1 MTHFEPERRIELQQV
16 RNRLQEIKSF
26 VYTNPRAPEHIEFCV
41 TGKGR
46 GPERPPEK
54 GWRPFSVPGTWGGL
68 DETTWFRMTFI
79 LPAEYRG
86 CCAVALLKIADQTYI
101 EGIGPST
108 ESGDALAF
116 VNGVPTQGID
126 RNHEDIVLTPKAQGG
141 EHFEIA
147 LEACPGPRF
156 ETTHIFR
163 RAEMAIFDQKVWDFF
178 WDATVALD
186 VHAELDGESTDARRL
201 LEAVT
206 QAVFS
211 VDLQH
216 AGEPPF
222 FTSLEHASHLLRSLL
237 MPFRNSRGMGQ
248 LALIGHSHIDTAWL
262 WPLRETRRKV
272 ARTWATA
279 LRLMERYPEFIFAAS
294 QPALYEFVKENHP
307 ELWRQIKK
315 RVKEGRWEPCGASY
329 VEQDNNIPSGESLI
343 RQFLVGN
350 RFYEREFGVRS
361 RIAWLPD
368 AFGFPWTLPQILRKA
383 QIDAFHTIKIF
394 WGRFTRFPF
403 NLFQWQ
409 GADGT
414 QVPTFLPYVNY
425 NGNPIP
431 SECIKQWKHFEQK
444 HLVDEVPFTFGY
456 GDGGGGPTK
465 EMIEYGRRLEDFTG
479 VPRCEFSRTQDC
491 FDRVLTRYT
500 LPDLP
505 VHNGEL
511 YLEYHRGCQTT
522 QARTKRNNRK
532 SEVLL
537 QNVEF
542 LSSLALLHGGAYDK
556 KSIDA
561 AWKLVLLN
569 QFHDILPGSSIAE
582 VYSVAEQDYARART
596 LASKA
601 RDAALAH
608 LAGHID
614 TSGPGTA
621 IVVFNPLSWVRNDV
635 VRAAGAVPRGPF
647 HVVGPDGRVTP
658 SQAIGKDE
666 MLFEARAL
674 PPLGYAVYHVIKGA
688 VRAPGR
694 GMLKAGPRLLE
705 NEFVRV
711 KIDAWGRFSSVYDK
725 IEYREVLAPGAK
737 GNVLQLFDDRP
748 HGNDAWDIDHN
759 FEAIAWEPGK
769 AEKIAV
775 TECGPV
781 RAVIRVE
788 RKTEHGAIVQDI
800 TLYALLPRIEVATRV
815 DWQEKHTLLK
825 AAFPVDVLST
835 RATFHIQ
842 FGTVERA
849 THDNT
854 AFDRGRF
861 EVPAHHWADLS
872 EGDYG
877 VSLLNDC
884 KYGYDVKGNVLR
896 ISLLRAPTDP
906 DPHADE
912 GRHEFTYALLPHAGD
927 WRCGTVQQ
935 GYELNNPCI
944 AVTAEARGGLL
955 PKRYAFAA
963 VSEDNVILETVK
975 KAEDTDAIILRVYE
989 AYGQRGDVTITLAR
1003 KPRKVTECDLMEEYD
1018 VPVESQGGEV
1028 RFYIKPYEI
1037 RTFKVQF

>member
-1 MTHFEPERRIELQQV
+1 MAHFEPERRIELQQV
-16 RNRLQEIKSF
+16 RNRLEEIKSF
-26 VYTNPRAPEHIEFCV
+26 VYTDARGAERVEYCV
-41 TGKGR
+41 TGTGR
-46 GPERPPEK
+46 GPERPPEH
-54 GWRPFSVPGTWGGL
+54 GWHPFSIPGSWGGL
-68 DETTWFRMTFI
+68 DRTTWFRARFV

-86 CCAVALLKIADQTYI
+86 RCAVALLKIAGQTYI
-101 EGIGPST
+101 EGIGPSD

-116 VNGVPTQGID
+116 VNGVATQGID
-126 RNHEDIVLTPKAQGG
+126 RNHEDIVLTPEARGG
-141 EHFEIA
+141 ECFEIA

-156 ETTHIFR
+156 DAMHVFR
-163 RAEMAIFDQKVWDFF
+163 RADMAVFNQGVWDFY

-186 VHAELDGESTDARRL
+186 VHAELDGESADARRL
-201 LEAVT
+201 LDAVT
-206 QAVFS
+206 QAVFK

-216 AGEPPF
+216 AGTPAF
-222 FTSLEHASHLLRSLL
+222 FASLEHARHFLRALLLL
-237 MPFRNSRGMGQ
+237 FRGSRGMGQ

-262 WPLRETRRKV
+262 WPLRETQRKV
-272 ARTWATA
+272 ARTWSTA

-294 QPALYEFVKENHP
+294 QPALYEFIKENHP
-307 ELWRQIKK
+307 ELWRQVKK

-329 VEQDNNIPSGESLI
+329 VEQDNNISSGESLV
-343 RQFLVGN
+343 RQFLTGN

-414 QVPTFLPYVNY
+414 RIPTFLPFVNY
-425 NGNPIP
+425 NGNPLP
-431 SECIKQWKHFEQK
+431 SECIRQWKHFEQK
-444 HLVDEVPFTFGY
+444 DTVDEVPFTFGY

-465 EMIEYGRRLEDFTG
+465 EMLEYGRRLENFAG
-479 VPRCEFSRTQDC
+479 VPRCVFSRTQDC
-491 FDRVLTRYT
+491 FDRVLTRDT
-500 LPDLP
+500 LPALP

-532 SEVLL
+532 CEILL
-537 QNVEF
+537 QNAEF
-542 LSSLALLHGGAYDK
+542 ASSMALLHGGAYDK
-556 KSIDA
+556 RSTDD

-582 VYSVAEQDYARART
+582 VYHVAEKDYARARA
-596 LASKA
+596 LASEA

-608 LAGHID
+608 LAGRID

-621 IVVFNPLSWVRNDV
+621 IVVFNPLSWVRDDA
-635 VRAAGAVPRGPF
+635 VRAACKLPSGPF
-647 HVVGPDGRVTP
+647 HVVGPDGRVAP
-658 SQAIGKDE
+658 SQVIGKNDL
-666 MLFEARAL
+666 LFEARSL
-674 PPLGYAVYHVIKGA
+674 PPLGYAVYHVVKGA
-688 VRAPGR
+688 ARAPGR
-694 GMLKAGPRLLE
+694 GILKAGPRLLE
-705 NEFVRV
+705 NRFVRV
-711 KIDAWGRFSSVYDK
+711 KMDAWGRFSSVYDK
-725 IEYREVLAPGAK
+725 TEGREVLAPGKK

-759 FEAIAWEPGK
+759 FERIAWEPGK
-769 AEKIAV
+769 AEKITV

-781 RAVIRVE
+781 RAVVRVE
-788 RKTEHGAIVQDI
+788 RRTEHSVIVQDV
-800 TLYALLPRIEVATRV
+800 TLYALLPRIEVNTRA
-815 DWQEKHTLLK
+815 DWREKHTLLK
-825 AAFPVDVLST
+825 AAFPVDVLNT
-835 RATFHIQ
+835 RAAFHIQ
-842 FGTVERA
+842 FGTVERP

-861 EVPAHHWADLS
+861 EVPAHYWADLS

-906 DPHADE
+906 DPRADE

-935 GYELNNPCI
+935 GYELNYPCF
-944 AVTAEARGGLL
+944 AVAAEPHGGEL
-955 PKRYAFAA
+955 PKSFALAA
-963 VSEDNVILETVK
+963 VSEDNVILETIK
-975 KAEDTDAIILRVYE
+975 KAEDSGAIILRVYE
-989 AYGQRGDVTITLAR
+989 AYGQRGDATITLAR
-1003 KPRKVTECDLMEEYD
+1003 KPIAVTECDLMEEHD
-1018 VPVESQGGEV
+1018 VPAETRGSEI
-1028 RFYIKPYEI
+1028 RFYIKPWEI
-1037 RTFKVQF
+1037 RTFKVRF